1 MYMHPEIEAVLN
13 NLYPD
18 QLVPDNSTLVNAE
31 KVLNYIEDINL
42 ERTGKF
48 ELTPAESLYLL
59 WEIENW
65 DLHIECL
72 NNGNILY
79 TFRKGGFART
89 CGSAAIHEFIHLL
102 EKYLLMGIC

>member
-1 MYMHPEIEAVLN
+1 MHPEIESVLN

-89 CGSAAIHEFIHLL
+89 CGSAAIHEFIPLL

>member
-1 MYMHPEIEAVLN
+1 MHPEIEEVLN
-13 NLYPD
+13 NLYQD
-18 QLVPDNSTLVNAE
+18 QLVPNNITLANAE

-59 WEIENW
+59 WDIEDW

-72 NNGNILY
+72 SNGKILY
-79 TFRKGGFART
+79 TFRKSGFAKA
-89 CGSAAIHEFIHLL
+89 CGSVTINEFIPFL